1 MRVTGVAKVVLLL
14 LGAIPAGI
22 GIAAGHEVVGIVLS
36 AIGEAFVLVTAFAAG
51 IVKEVSTRWRTR
63 LADRLDSLI
72 ISWTSQFGKKY
83 HEYVLAS
90 LRLMEEEGP
99 ATTGFYRPELDEIY
113 VDVSVFLT
121 APHQVPGG
129 LLVDAKTLDT
139 RTQRRRPL
147 SEFLDQPERHVLAV
161 IGGPGSGKTTLL
173 RRTARET
180 SRTQRS
186 RRRRVPILLYLRD
199 HVELIIRN
207 PDVDVATLVHQ
218 VLLKNKVEEPAG
230 WFERRLRAGNC
241 VVLLDGLDEVARRS
255 DREAVRDWIEHQIS
269 QYYRNDFV
277 VTSRPQGYLDAKIG
291 VATVLQVQ
299 NFTDQQVTLF
309 IRRWYLAIEKRSAGG
324 SGPSITQKAEKAA
337 RDLVDRL
344 NGTPAL
350 YELTVNPLLLTM
362 IVNVH
367 RYRGALPGSR
377 VDLYNEICQ
386 VMLWRRQ
393 EAKKLAVPLRGDKKE
408 LLLQRIAF
416 VMMTKQTRD
425 ISRRDI
431 IAEVRPGLRRL
442 SKQSSAEN
450 FLADVGDNGLLVER
464 EANTFTFAHQ
474 TFQEFLAAAYIKD
487 KGRVDVL
494 CDNVDDAW
502 WRETTLLYA
511 ARSDAD
517 GIVEAC
523 LTANTVTSLS
533 LAISCADE
541 ESELEPLLR
550 ERIERLLDDAFA
562 PDVDQEWRDRL
573 SGVIVNRHLRE
584 VVRTRDGS
592 RVCVKPV
599 SRDIYHLFLLATG
612 NPAPD
617 ARVGEFVRSA
627 DPVVGV
633 RSRDAIA
640 FERWVNQVSD
650 SQTPYQLVDLAHLKE
665 VAAPGPWSVWA
676 TTGED
681 GERTVLWTPPNHHP
695 HHMNSRTMKAHVH
708 LDITESRASFAR
720 LVLVRALIEAQ
731 VTANNIEITAAQVRS
746 RADARNRTYGDDL
759 ELALARARGR
769 TGSEVMNTASTL
781 QKARRALIDLSLE
794 TALDNTVEVLRTVG
808 TAPAARRAK
817 ALEQGRE
824 LAEKLTADLEPH
836 LARALALPDDFAQYR
851 SVEECVGSVLSRV
864 LNRIPVAGLDSWI
877 SDLADYFVGETI
889 AERFEVVA
897 SPDVLTANAE
907 RAAMTVQ
914 DIYDNHDEE
923 DEEEGYVLPTV
934 WACRATAELAKVA
947 KPVFERVTPVSA
959 AAATAIRLV
968 ALCLAAEPVP
978 HRGGIIGQLC
988 RETAAGATL
997 LERRAKGMSEP
1008 TETVRLAPR

>member
-1 MRVTGVAKVVLLL
+1 
-14 LGAIPAGI
+14 
-22 GIAAGHEVVGIVLS
+22 
-36 AIGEAFVLVTAFAAG
+36 
-51 IVKEVSTRWRTR
+51 
-63 LADRLDSLI
+63 
-72 ISWTSQFGKKY
+72 
-83 HEYVLAS
+83 
-90 LRLMEEEGP
+90 
-99 ATTGFYRPELDEIY
+99 
-113 VDVSVFLT
+113 
-121 APHQVPGG
+121 
-129 LLVDAKTLDT
+129 
-139 RTQRRRPL
+139 
-147 SEFLDQPERHVLAV
+147 
-161 IGGPGSGKTTLL
+161 
-173 RRTARET
+173 
-180 SRTQRS
+180 
-186 RRRRVPILLYLRD
+186 
-199 HVELIIRN
+199 
-207 PDVDVATLVHQ
+207 
-218 VLLKNKVEEPAG
+218 
-230 WFERRLRAGNC
+230 
-241 VVLLDGLDEVARRS
+241 
-255 DREAVRDWIEHQIS
+255 
-269 QYYRNDFV
+269 
-277 VTSRPQGYLDAKIG
+277 
-291 VATVLQVQ
+291 
-299 NFTDQQVTLF
+299 
-309 IRRWYLAIEKRSAGG
+309 
-324 SGPSITQKAEKAA
+324 
-337 RDLVDRL
+337 
-344 NGTPAL
+344 
-350 YELTVNPLLLTM
+350 
-362 IVNVH
+362 
-367 RYRGALPGSR
+367 
-377 VDLYNEICQ
+377 
-386 VMLWRRQ
+386 
-393 EAKKLAVPLRGDKKE
+393 
-408 LLLQRIAF
+408 
-416 VMMTKQTRD
+416 
-425 ISRRDI
+425 
-431 IAEVRPGLRRL
+431 
-442 SKQSSAEN
+442 
-450 FLADVGDNGLLVER
+450 
-464 EANTFTFAHQ
+464 
-474 TFQEFLAAAYIKD
+474 
-487 KGRVDVL
+487 
-494 CDNVDDAW
+494 
-502 WRETTLLYA
+502 
-511 ARSDAD
+511 
-517 GIVEAC
+517 
-523 LTANTVTSLS
+523 
-533 LAISCADE
+533 
-541 ESELEPLLR
+541 
-550 ERIERLLDDAFA
+550 
-562 PDVDQEWRDRL
+562 
-573 SGVIVNRHLRE
+573 
-584 VVRTRDGS
+584 
-592 RVCVKPV
+592 
-599 SRDIYHLFLLATG
+599 
-612 NPAPD
+612 
-617 ARVGEFVRSA
+617 
-627 DPVVGV
+627 VVGV

-759 ELALARARGR
+759 EMALARARGR